1 MCGQDCEG
9 FDCWSPEA
17 IHARAQN
24 AAVDSA
30 RDAADEALHAKLER
44 VVGALAVERVM
55 LGVAIFHAI
64 MAVCLCGVESS
75 KDPRARLQNGAWGL
89 KLLLYVGLIAG
100 MFWVDTDMFDDV
112 TALFRVGA
120 FCFVLVQLTM
130 LIESAYVTDGYLGEK
145 RETHGPGWLYLSLLC
160 VLAMYGFTVF
170 VFAVT
175 IAKNQSAPDG
185 CSEGVWAVMIN
196 FFLMIATTGLSIV
209 RMHTSNLEKAS
220 KKNERAFSRRF
231 SSSSSCG
238 LFGLSLPLPPTVE
251 HHFPVGGGGG
261 ARQLHTIVAGGAA
274 CGERQLTGRCA
285 RACVHDTG
293 LGVDIDGVAVVVVGG
308 GAAGLAIVAVAAA
321 FDAVADLDRLNRGWR
336 ATCCYVAAAAGQR
349 VIHKPRGLHALRF
362 GSGTPMSGG
371 RWAVGQ
377 GRRGAGHAGRG
388 GGTSRAA
395 GQGLFGSWSKS
406 KKVNCIQGIVTS
418 ARLSRLLNVNVSPT
432 LFSPFW
438 LPGPCKPISPN
449 VGTSFDFLRKLTPAC
464 M

>member
-44 VVGALAVERVM
+44 VVGALAVDRVM

-209 RMHTSNLEKAS
+209 RIALLPSHSLVHSLSPLQYADSCCRSMQSEFVRGATNGEGSKNGVFQSSMVAAYASYQVLSALINHPDERCHLMDIQDGSTKVKLLGLLFTFVAVLWSAVRNGSHTEGSAPLVQHDTAS
-220 KKNERAFSRRF
+220 YETEARGSMAPKDDEHEGVQYSYSQFHAVFSLAAMYIAMLLTRWGAIEGVDHTLQVRDSETSVWVKII
-231 SSSSSCG
+231 SSWLC
-238 LFGLSLPLPPTVE
+238 FVMYATVMVLPPMC
-251 HHFPVGGGGG
+251 P
-261 ARQLHTIVAGGAA
+261 
-274 CGERQLTGRCA
+274 ERQFA
-285 RACVHDTG
+285 
-293 LGVDIDGVAVVVVGG
+293 
-308 GAAGLAIVAVAAA
+308 GAE
-321 FDAVADLDRLNRGWR
+321 
-336 ATCCYVAAAAGQR
+336 R
-349 VIHKPRGLHALRF
+349 V
-362 GSGTPMSGG
+362 
-371 RWAVGQ
+371 
-377 GRRGAGHAGRG
+377 
-388 GGTSRAA
+388 
-395 GQGLFGSWSKS
+395 
-406 KKVNCIQGIVTS
+406 
-418 ARLSRLLNVNVSPT
+418 
-432 LFSPFW
+432 PFE
-438 LPGPCKPISPN
+438 
-449 VGTSFDFLRKLTPAC
+449 A
-464 M
+464 MM